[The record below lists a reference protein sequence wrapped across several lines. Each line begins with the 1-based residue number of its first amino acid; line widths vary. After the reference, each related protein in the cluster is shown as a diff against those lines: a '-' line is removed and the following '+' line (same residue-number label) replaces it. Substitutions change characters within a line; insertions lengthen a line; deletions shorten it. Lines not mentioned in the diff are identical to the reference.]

1 MNTLIIG
8 IAGGTGSGK
17 TTLTQALLNRFS
29 DDISVIFHDNYYRDQ
44 RHLTLGERNLLNY
57 DHPKA
62 FETELLIE
70 HLEKLKKGE
79 EILCPVY
86 DFSQHT
92 RSDKVVVI
100 KPKPIIV
107 LDGILILEDE
117 DLNELL
123 DIKLFVDTDA
133 DVRILRRIE
142 RDINQRGRSFT
153 SVRDQYLSTVKP
165 MHERY
170 VEPSKRQADIVIPE
184 GGRNKVAIELLL
196 LRLKAHLDGQYSEV
210 KL

>member
-44 RHLTLGERNLLNY
+44 RHLTLEERNLLNY

-79 EILCPVY
+79 EVLCPVY

>member
-44 RHLTLGERNLLNY
+44 KHLTLEERNLLNY

-79 EILCPVY
+79 EVLCPVY

>member
-1 MNTLIIG
+1 
-8 IAGGTGSGK
+8 
-17 TTLTQALLNRFS
+17 
-29 DDISVIFHDNYYRDQ
+29 V
-44 RHLTLGERNLLNY
+44 
-57 DHPKA
+57 
-62 FETELLIE
+62 
-70 HLEKLKKGE
+70 
-79 EILCPVY
+79 LCPVY